1 MGGGERLGKW
11 VLRLALKTGHSLFW
25 QFFFFVTLTITAH
38 GRHGIDEVNG
48 LVILDWERGS
58 YIPRTALFRIPSTT
72 TLTA

>member
-11 VLRLALKTGHSLFW
+11 VLRLALKTGHSLFS
-25 QFFFFVTLTITAH
+25 FFVCYAYDYGAWET
-38 GRHGIDEVNG
+38 RHIDEVNG